1 MFFWQVVSAAPSAPE
16 LQLNLGTLAIEANE
30 SGLKPTEYLNLLKC
44 AIKAT
49 SDLLKGTEMESIWTE
64 YKSTLEESQ
73 NKFETCMNEK
83 DEK

>member
-30 SGLKPTEYLNLLKC
+30 SVNPTEYLNFLKC

-83 DEK
+83 DDK